1 MHIVTTPTLWRLALL
16 ISMGLASVSLHAAG
30 DIVGRTP
37 EAEDYRRLNLALVD
51 HHVLPRHQ
59 QFAARMVSLEE
70 AGQAFCSHPDLTT
83 LKALRTHVQA
93 GADAWQA
100 IQHIRFGPVE
110 LFMRGMRVWFWPD
123 PRNSI
128 ERQLDSLLTS
138 GDMEALDA
146 VRFSRAT
153 IAVQGLPALELLVMD
168 AALERTTQA
177 PLYCAVLGAITA
189 NLRQIANDIVRD
201 WTEGDTAFRTVIS
214 MATTPNSHY
223 PLDREATQDF
233 LMSLVTSLEMVAE
246 HKLARP
252 LGPSVEAAR
261 PALAESWRTG
271 RSLDHLRTNLAAAE
285 ALYLG
290 EGSFGFSALVR
301 EIVGDGA
308 LDALLKRAFAQTR
321 ASADAISLPLEKAI
335 TDPQAR
341 HQVEKLVREARAL
354 KALLSQRLAPAIGIQ
369 VGFNSLD
376 GD

>member
-1 MHIVTTPTLWRLALL
+1 
-16 ISMGLASVSLHAAG
+16 
-30 DIVGRTP
+30 
-37 EAEDYRRLNLALVD
+37 
-51 HHVLPRHQ
+51 
-59 QFAARMVSLEE
+59 
-70 AGQAFCSHPDLTT
+70 
-83 LKALRTHVQA
+83 
-93 GADAWQA
+93 
-100 IQHIRFGPVE
+100 
-110 LFMRGMRVWFWPD
+110 
-123 PRNSI
+123 
-128 ERQLDSLLTS
+128 
-138 GDMEALDA
+138 
-146 VRFSRAT
+146 
-153 IAVQGLPALELLVMD
+153 
-168 AALERTTQA
+168 
-177 PLYCAVLGAITA
+177 
-189 NLRQIANDIVRD
+189 
-201 WTEGDTAFRTVIS
+201 
-214 MATTPNSHY
+214 
-223 PLDREATQDF
+223 
-233 LMSLVTSLEMVAE
+233 MSLVTSLEMVAE